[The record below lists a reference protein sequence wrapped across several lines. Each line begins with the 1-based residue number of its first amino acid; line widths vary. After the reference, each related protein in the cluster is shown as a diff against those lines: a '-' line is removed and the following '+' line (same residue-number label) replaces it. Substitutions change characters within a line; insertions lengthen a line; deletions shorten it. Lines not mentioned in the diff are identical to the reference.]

1 MIDSLCGRVLQRGI
15 SELVLQVGGFA
26 FRLRVPL
33 HVCELPSE
41 PDAELRLYTTLRIAD
56 DQFRLFGFA
65 SASERDL
72 FECLIGVSGVG
83 PATGLGLL
91 SGLSQAAIIAAVRA
105 KDPVPLKA
113 VKGIG
118 TKTAERIV
126 VDLQGRLD
134 ALSAP
139 VDQAKPGSPE
149 RNLEDAVLALISL
162 GFKEK
167 IARKAVS
174 KAASEL
180 GDAEPVSQL
189 VRAALRFTR

>member
-1 MIDSLCGRVLQRGI
+1 MIDSLCGRVLHRGI

-33 HVCELPSE
+33 HVCELACG
-41 PDAELRLYTTLRIAD
+41 PDEELRLYTTLRIAD
-56 DQFRLFGFA
+56 DQYRLFGFE
-65 SASERDL
+65 SAQERNL
-72 FECLIGVSGVG
+72 FESLIGVSGVG

-91 SGLSQAAIIAAVRA
+91 SGLSQAAIIAAVRS
-105 KDPVPLKA
+105 KDPKPLKA

-126 VDLQGRLD
+126 VDLQGRLPALD
-134 ALSAP
+134 APS
-139 VDQAKPGSPE
+139 DQARVGSPQ

-167 IARKAVS
+167 ISRKAVD
-174 KAASEL
+174 KASNEL
-180 GDAEPVSQL
+180 GEGEPVSQL
-189 VRAALRFTR
+189 VRAALRYTR